1 MSYRCPGQSE
11 RDLKVE
17 LHKCPSCGYEVEIFS
32 DELKVTCPSCGQ
44 PVYKAAMPTCID
56 WCPAARECVGPERW
70 EQLQEEKGELSRL
83 KGAAK
88 RPTEV
93 LRHEHRLI
101 ERLLRVLEK
110 AAAGLERGEE
120 VSPEVF
126 KSSLEFI
133 RIVADRCHHGKEE
146 GSLFPLLE
154 QRGVRW
160 EGGPLGALLQE
171 HDRGRE
177 LVRGL
182 AEGVAKYGGGDLEAR
197 EEIIEN
203 VKGYIQLLTQHIQ
216 KEDDVLFP
224 IADHLLSQDEQQR
237 LLEEFAEVEGE
248 IGGGVH
254 ERFEELLPEL
264 EESLK
269 VGDEPVAEKIT
280 ADSLLG
286 EVIKEYPQTVP
297 VFKRYGMPD
306 YAEERLPMET
316 LSFFAGVHRVDLEKL
331 LEELN
336 WAVAG

>member
-1 MSYRCPGQSE
+1 MGYRCPGQAG
-11 RDLKVE
+11 RNLKVE
-17 LHKCPSCGYEVEIFS
+17 LHKCPNCGYELEIFS

-70 EQLQEEKGELSRL
+70 EQLRKEREELNRL
-83 KGAAK
+83 PAK
-88 RPTEV
+88 SVRPTEV

-101 ERLLRVLEK
+101 ERLLRVLER

-120 VSPEVF
+120 ISPEVL

-154 QRGVRW
+154 ERGMRR

-203 VKGYIQLLTQHIQ
+203 TRGYTQLLAQHIQ

-237 LLEEFAEVEGE
+237 LLEEFAEVERE
-248 IGGGVH
+248 IGEGVH
-254 ERFEELLPEL
+254 ERFEGLLPEL

-286 EVIKEYPQTVP
+286 EVIKRYPETFTI
-297 VFKRYGMPD
+297 FKRYGMPD
-306 YAEERLPMET
+306 YARERLPMEA

-336 WAVAG
+336 RAVAE